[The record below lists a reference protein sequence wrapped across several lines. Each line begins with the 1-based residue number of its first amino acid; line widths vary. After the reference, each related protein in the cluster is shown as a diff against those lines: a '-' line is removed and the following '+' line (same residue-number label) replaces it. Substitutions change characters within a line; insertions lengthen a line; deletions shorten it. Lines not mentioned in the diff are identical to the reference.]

1 MGIVGGSTSGRWTH
15 RAIGASAAVLIAW
28 GSLRATAIAASASA
42 AADTAAAAALYEPVA
57 PNSGSSTAPA
67 TSAAPSS
74 GDYAAGA
81 SGAADPTAG
90 AAGSDGS
97 ALTGSAAP
105 DADPADAASLA
116 SPPDASTPS
125 GASASAPDAETPLPT
140 VNSPSSSPASPHV
153 TTKTVI
159 VPASMPAPAYVK
171 AAAAP
176 ASTTEIPQSANG
188 PGSSNDP
195 ASAPVNDPSSAG
207 DPGSSNDP
215 GSSDAQPGT
224 AEIDNQATNS
234 QIITYEQ
241 AQQNPQRIDPQLHSL
256 QEFINE
262 GDESSPLGVQLRED
276 QRKLDDGEVANGL
289 LIVGVDKHSAAA
301 NAGLHPLRRTG
312 HDVAEGLAIAAA
324 MFFPPAVLAVPIVA
338 SVNMGETYD
347 MIIGVDGS
355 RVTNYLD
362 FEDRMRDIQPGEI
375 VYLSIV
381 RNGQRVQVPVHVQ

>member
-1 MGIVGGSTSGRWTH
+1 MT
-15 RAIGASAAVLIAW
+15 
-28 GSLRATAIAASASA
+28 
-42 AADTAAAAALYEPVA
+42 
-57 PNSGSSTAPA
+57 
-67 TSAAPSS
+67 
-74 GDYAAGA
+74 
-81 SGAADPTAG
+81 
-90 AAGSDGS
+90 
-97 ALTGSAAP
+97 
-105 DADPADAASLA
+105 
-116 SPPDASTPS
+116 
-125 GASASAPDAETPLPT
+125 
-140 VNSPSSSPASPHV
+140 
-153 TTKTVI
+153 
-159 VPASMPAPAYVK
+159 
-171 AAAAP
+171 
-176 ASTTEIPQSANG
+176 
-188 PGSSNDP
+188 
-195 ASAPVNDPSSAG
+195 
-207 DPGSSNDP
+207 
-215 GSSDAQPGT
+215 GT

-241 AQQNPQRIDPQLHSL
+241 AQQNPQLIDPQLHSL